1 MSNRHQENSM
11 SDSKEQQPGQDGGQQ
26 STQGQPGQPDQPVQA
41 GGQDN
46 RSDALLPGDDG
57 FEDGRFDVAEEVS
70 LDQNSDSARR
80 IGQAPDGIADAL
92 PDALKTPPATQPVP
106 DKS

>member
-1 MSNRHQENSM
+1 M
-11 SDSKEQQPGQDGGQQ
+11 SDSNQQKSDQGAAQKAPQDPGQQ
-26 STQGQPGQPDQPVQA
+26 VAA

-46 RSDALLPGDDG
+46 RSDNLLPGDDG
-57 FEDGRFDVAEEVS
+57 AEDGRFDVAEEVS
-70 LDQNSDSARR
+70 LDQNSDQARR

-106 DKS
+106 DKP

>member
-1 MSNRHQENSM
+1 MSNRHQETSM
-11 SDSKEQQPGQDGGQQ
+11 SDSKQQQSGQDAGQP
-26 STQGQPGQPDQPVQA
+26 STQGQPVPA

-46 RSDALLPGDDG
+46 RADNLLPGVDG
-57 FEDGRFDVAEEVS
+57 VEDGRFDVAEEVS
-70 LDQNSDSARR
+70 LDQHSDTARH
-80 IGQAPDGIADAL
+80 IGQAPGDGIADAL